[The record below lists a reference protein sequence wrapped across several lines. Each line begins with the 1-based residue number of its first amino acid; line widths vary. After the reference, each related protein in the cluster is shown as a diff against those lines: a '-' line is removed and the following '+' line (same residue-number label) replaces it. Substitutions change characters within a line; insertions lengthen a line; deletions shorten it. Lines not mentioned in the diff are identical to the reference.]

1 MVVRREQDVAANGM
15 LQGDLYA
22 VVSNLTDVVNEL
34 QTDHATFKTVVDELK
49 TDYTALLAD
58 VTAIRAE
65 VVKLVTDMASR
76 ISEHNTLATK
86 LNNDG
91 GVTDTNYAAATA
103 ITAAAPAALTAT
115 AIAASSPATLTANTA
130 VSLASGA

>member
-58 VTAIRAE
+58 VTAI
-65 VVKLVTDMASR
+65 
-76 ISEHNTLATK
+76 
-86 LNNDG
+86 
-91 GVTDTNYAAATA
+91 
-103 ITAAAPAALTAT
+103 
-115 AIAASSPATLTANTA
+115 AASSPATLTANTA